1 MKRNYGIPYMGS
13 KNRIAKKIIDF
24 LPSGET
30 LVDLFGGGGAITDCA
45 NESNKWEHIIYNEL
59 NELPYKCFLKALR
72 GEYENEDRWISRQD
86 FINLKDTDEYVAC
99 CFSFGNNFRNY
110 MYNEKIEPYK
120 RAYHYAVVLDD
131 FKPLSELFDKET
143 VDMLK
148 KSVEGETN
156 KKQRRL
162 KFAHALGKYI
172 IDLSKDA
179 DGRKT
184 VNHIGNLLE
193 NQERKERLDNLKK
206 SVNVFETYVGNRL
219 QHYER
224 KERLD
229 NLKKSVNVFETYVG
243 NVLQNQQRKERL
255 DSLKKSVNVF
265 ETCVGNVLQHCEKK
279 ERLDNLKKSVNLTG
293 TNCRNVL
300 ENGECKERLYE
311 LKKSVTMGRNTIGHV
326 INNQEQKERL
336 DSLKKE
342 QVDNITFF
350 NKDYRDV
357 PIPKNAV
364 IYCDIPY
371 KNTGTYNKEAFDYE
385 SFYSWCEEKQ
395 QQGYKVYISEYTMP
409 EDRFECVKEINSTSS
424 FAQTKK
430 TKVIEKIFV
439 PKL

>member
-86 FINLKDTDEYVAC
+86 FINLKNTDEYTAC

-110 MYNEKIEPYK
+110 MYNKKIEPYK

-172 IDLSKDA
+172 ISLSKESELI
-179 DGRKT
+179 KT
-184 VNHIGNLLE
+184 VNLTGTNCRNVLE
-193 NQERKERLDNLKK
+193 NQEQKERL
-206 SVNVFETYVGNRL
+206 S
-219 QHYER
+219 
-224 KERLD
+224 
-229 NLKKSVNVFETYVG
+229 
-243 NVLQNQQRKERL
+243 
-255 DSLKKSVNVF
+255 SLKKSVNVF
-265 ETCVGNVLQHCEKK
+265 ETCVGNVLQHYEKK
-279 ERLDNLKKSVNLTG
+279 ERLDNLKKSVYLTG

-300 ENGECKERLYE
+300 ENTQSKERLDS
-311 LKKSVTMGRNTIGHV
+311 LKKSVVMGRNTIGHV

-385 SFYSWCEEKQ
+385 SFYSWCEEKA
-395 QQGYKVYISEYTMP
+395 QQGYKVYISEYAMP
-409 EDRFECVKEINSTSS
+409 EDRFECVKEINSINC

>member
-86 FINLKDTDEYVAC
+86 FNNLKDTDEYVAC

-120 RAYHYAVVLDD
+120 RAYHYAIVLDD
-131 FKPLSELFDKET
+131 FQPLSELFDNET

-148 KSVEGETN
+148 KSVEGETDN
-156 KKQRRL
+156 KQRRL
-162 KFAHALGKYI
+162 KFTSALGNYI
-172 IDLSKDA
+172 IGLSKEA
-179 DGRKT
+179 EVRKT
-184 VNHIGNLLE
+184 INITGTNCRNVLE
-193 NQERKERLDNLKK
+193 NIQC
-206 SVNVFETYVGNRL
+206 
-219 QHYER
+219 
-224 KERLD
+224 
-229 NLKKSVNVFETYVG
+229 
-243 NVLQNQQRKERL
+243 KERL

-265 ETCVGNVLQHCEKK
+265 KTCVGNVLQNYEKK
-279 ERLDNLKKSVNLTG
+279 ERFDELRQTVAM
-293 TNCRNVL
+293 CRNI
-300 ENGECKERLYE
+300 
-311 LKKSVTMGRNTIGHV
+311 IGHV
-326 INNQEQKERL
+326 INNQEQKEQL

-350 NKDYRDV
+350 NNDYLDV

-385 SFYSWCEEKQ
+385 SFYSWCEEKA

-409 EDRFECVKEINSTSS
+409 EDRFECVKEINSTSCFS
-424 FAQTKK
+424 QTKK
-430 TKVIEKIFV
+430 TKIIEKIFV

>member
-131 FKPLSELFDKET
+131 FQPLSELFDKET

-148 KSVEGETN
+148 KGVEGETD

-162 KFAHALGKYI
+162 KFARVLGKYI
-172 IDLSKDA
+172 IGLSKELE
-179 DGRKT
+179 GRKT
-184 VNHIGNLLE
+184 VNHMGDLLE
-193 NQERKERLDNLKK
+193 NQERKERLD
-206 SVNVFETYVGNRL
+206 
-219 QHYER
+219 
-224 KERLD
+224 
-229 NLKKSVNVFETYVG
+229 
-243 NVLQNQQRKERL
+243 
-255 DSLKKSVNVF
+255 SLNKSVNVF
-265 ETCVGNVLQHCEKK
+265 ETCVGNVLQNYEK
-279 ERLDNLKKSVNLTG
+279 
-293 TNCRNVL
+293 
-300 ENGECKERLYE
+300 
-311 LKKSVTMGRNTIGHV
+311 
-326 INNQEQKERL
+326 KERL

-350 NKDYRDV
+350 NNDYRDV
-357 PIPKNAV
+357 PIPNNAI

-371 KNTGTYNKEAFDYE
+371 KNTGTYNKESFDYE
-385 SFYSWCEEKQ
+385 SFYSWCEEKT
-395 QQGYKVYISEYTMP
+395 QQGYKVYISEYAMP
-409 EDRFECVKEINSTSS
+409 EDRFECVKEINSITRFS
-424 FAQTKK
+424 QTKK
-430 TKVIEKIFV
+430 SHIIEKIFV

>member
-13 KNRIAKKIIDF
+13 KNRIAKQIIDF

-110 MYNEKIEPYK
+110 MYNEKIERYK
-120 RAYHYAVVLDD
+120 RAYHYAIVLDD
-131 FKPLSELFDKET
+131 FQPLSELFDKET

-148 KSVEGETN
+148 KSVEGETD

-162 KFAHALGKYI
+162 KFSRALGKYI
-172 IDLSKDA
+172 IGLSKELE
-179 DGRKT
+179 GRKT

-193 NQERKERLDNLKK
+193 NQERKERLDSLKK
-206 SVNVFETYVGNRL
+206 SVLVSETNVRNVSEN
-219 QHYER
+219 QQC

-229 NLKKSVNVFETYVG
+229 SIKKERKETIDSLKKSGLVSETKIG
-243 NVLQNQQRKERL
+243 NILVNQQRKERL
-255 DSLKKSVNVF
+255 DSIKK
-265 ETCVGNVLQHCEKK
+265 GRK
-279 ERLDNLKKSVNLTG
+279 ERLISQ
-293 TNCRNVL
+293 
-300 ENGECKERLYE
+300 EC
-311 LKKSVTMGRNTIGHV
+311 
-326 INNQEQKERL
+326 KERL

-350 NKDYRDV
+350 NNDYLDV

-371 KNTGTYNKEAFDYE
+371 KNTGTYNKAEEFDYE
-385 SFYSWCEEKQ
+385 RFYNWCEEKA
-395 QQGYKVYISEYTMP
+395 QQGYKVYISEYAMP
-409 EDRFECVKEINSTSS
+409 EDRFECVKEINSTSC

-430 TKVIEKIFV
+430 SHIIEKIFT

>member
-86 FINLKDTDEYVAC
+86 FITLKDIDEYAAC
-99 CFSFGNNFRNY
+99 CFSFGNSFRTY

-120 RAYHYAVVLDD
+120 RAYHYAIVLDD
-131 FKPLSELFDKET
+131 FQPLSELFDKNT
-143 VDMLK
+143 VASLQ
-148 KSVEGETN
+148 KSVKGETN

-162 KFAHALGKYI
+162 KFTKALGKYI
-172 IDLSKDA
+172 IGLK
-179 DGRKT
+179 GERLENLERKERLDELKKT
-184 VNHIGNLLE
+184 MNITDDDTTRNLLQ
-193 NQERKERLDNLKK
+193 NQERKERLD
-206 SVNVFETYVGNRL
+206 
-219 QHYER
+219 
-224 KERLD
+224 
-229 NLKKSVNVFETYVG
+229 
-243 NVLQNQQRKERL
+243 
-255 DSLKKSVNVF
+255 
-265 ETCVGNVLQHCEKK
+265 
-279 ERLDNLKKSVNLTG
+279 
-293 TNCRNVL
+293 
-300 ENGECKERLYE
+300 E
-311 LKKSVTMGRNTIGHV
+311 LK
-326 INNQEQKERL
+326 QK
-336 DSLKKE
+336 

-357 PIPKNAV
+357 PIPNNAV

-385 SFYSWCEEKQ
+385 SFYSWCEEKAR
-395 QQGYKVYISEYTMP
+395 QGYKVYISEYAMP
-409 EDRFECVKEINSTSS
+409 EDRFECVKEINSTSR
-424 FAQTKK
+424 FAQAKT

>member
-59 NELPYKCFLKALR
+59 NELPYKCFLKALS

-99 CFSFGNNFRNY
+99 CFSFGNNFRSY

-120 RAYHYAVVLDD
+120 RAYHYAVALDD

-162 KFAHALGKYI
+162 KFAHALGNYI
-172 IDLSKDA
+172 IGLSKDA
-179 DGRKT
+179 EVRKT
-184 VNHIGNLLE
+184 V
-193 NQERKERLDNLKK
+193 QPFD
-206 SVNVFETYVGNRL
+206 
-219 QHYER
+219 
-224 KERLD
+224 
-229 NLKKSVNVFETYVG
+229 TYVG
-243 NVLQNQQRKERL
+243 NVLQTQQRKERL

-293 TNCRNVL
+293 TNCRNTL
-300 ENGECKERLYE
+300 QSYE
-311 LKKSVTMGRNTIGHV
+311 K
-326 INNQEQKERL
+326 KERL
-336 DSLKKE
+336 DNLKKE

-371 KNTGTYNKEAFDYE
+371 KNTATYNKETFDYE
-385 SFYSWCEEKQ
+385 SFYSWCEEKA
-395 QQGYKVYISEYTMP
+395 QQGYKVYISEYAMP

>member
-59 NELPYKCFLKALR
+59 NELPYKCFLKALK
-72 GEYENEDRWISRQD
+72 GEYENETRWISRQD

-120 RAYHYAVVLDD
+120 RAYHYAIVLDD
-131 FKPLSELFDKET
+131 FQPLSELFDKET

-148 KSVEGETN
+148 KSVEGETD

-162 KFAHALGKYI
+162 KFTRVLGNYI
-172 IDLSKDA
+172 IGLSKEA
-179 DGRKT
+179 EVRKT
-184 VNHIGNLLE
+184 VNLTGTNC
-193 NQERKERLDNLKK
+193 RD
-206 SVNVFETYVGNRL
+206 
-219 QHYER
+219 
-224 KERLD
+224 
-229 NLKKSVNVFETYVG
+229 
-243 NVLQNQQRKERL
+243 VLQNYQRKERL
-255 DSLKKSVNVF
+255 DELRQTVVMGRNTVGHVVNNQEQKERLYSLKKSVNVF
-265 ETCVGNVLQHCEKK
+265 ETCVGNVL
-279 ERLDNLKKSVNLTG
+279 
-293 TNCRNVL
+293 
-300 ENGECKERLYE
+300 ENYQR
-311 LKKSVTMGRNTIGHV
+311 
-326 INNQEQKERL
+326 KERL

-342 QVDNITFF
+342 QVNNITFF
-350 NKDYRDV
+350 NNDYRDV
-357 PIPKNAV
+357 PIPKNAI

-385 SFYSWCEEKQ
+385 SFYIWCEEKA

-409 EDRFECVKEINSTSS
+409 EDRFECVNEINSTSC

>member
-86 FINLKDTDEYVAC
+86 FIKLKDTDEYVAC

-120 RAYHYAVVLDD
+120 RAYHYAIILND
-131 FKPLSELFDKET
+131 FKPLSELFDKCT
-143 VDMLK
+143 VDSLK

-172 IDLSKDA
+172 IDLPKEA
-179 DGRKT
+179 DGIKT
-184 VNHIGNLLE
+184 VNHIGKRLE
-193 NQERKERLDNLKK
+193 NQE
-206 SVNVFETYVGNRL
+206 
-219 QHYER
+219 Q
-224 KERLD
+224 
-229 NLKKSVNVFETYVG
+229 
-243 NVLQNQQRKERL
+243 KERL

-265 ETCVGNVLQHCEKK
+265 ETCVGNVLQSYEKK
-279 ERLDNLKKSVNLTG
+279 EQLDN
-293 TNCRNVL
+293 
-300 ENGECKERLYE
+300 
-311 LKKSVTMGRNTIGHV
+311 
-326 INNQEQKERL
+326 
-336 DSLKKE
+336 LKKE

-357 PIPKNAV
+357 PIPNNAV

-371 KNTGTYNKEAFDYE
+371 KNTGTYNKETFDYE
-385 SFYSWCEEKQ
+385 SFYSWCEEKA
-395 QQGYKVYISEYTMP
+395 QQGYKVYISEYAIP
-409 EDRFECVKEINSTSS
+409 EDRFECVKEINSTNC

-430 TKVIEKIFV
+430 TTVIEKIFV

>member
-59 NELPYKCFLKALR
+59 NKLPYKCFLKALR
-72 GEYENEDRWISRQD
+72 GEYENEGRWISRQD

-110 MYNEKIEPYK
+110 MYNEKIEQYK
-120 RAYHYAVVLDD
+120 RAYHYAIVLDD

-143 VDMLK
+143 VDSLK
-148 KSVEGETN
+148 KSVEGETD

-162 KFAHALGKYI
+162 KFAHALGNYI
-172 IDLSKDA
+172 IGLSKEA
-179 DGRKT
+179 EGRKT
-184 VNHIGNLLE
+184 VNHIGKRLE
-193 NQERKERLDNLKK
+193 NQE
-206 SVNVFETYVGNRL
+206 
-219 QHYER
+219 Q
-224 KERLD
+224 
-229 NLKKSVNVFETYVG
+229 
-243 NVLQNQQRKERL
+243 KERL

-265 ETCVGNVLQHCEKK
+265 ETCVGNVLQHYEKK

-300 ENGECKERLYE
+300 EN
-311 LKKSVTMGRNTIGHV
+311 
-326 INNQEQKERL
+326 QEQKERL
-336 DSLKKE
+336 DNLKKE
-342 QVDNITFF
+342 QVDNITLF

-371 KNTGTYNKEAFDYE
+371 KNTGTYNKETFDYE
-385 SFYSWCEEKQ
+385 SFYSWCEEKT

-409 EDRFECVKEINSTSS
+409 EDIFECVKEINSTNC

>member
-86 FINLKDTDEYVAC
+86 FIKLKDTDEYAAC

-120 RAYHYAVVLDD
+120 RAYHYAIVLDD
-131 FKPLSELFDKET
+131 FKPLSELFDNET

-148 KSVEGETN
+148 KSVEGERN

-172 IDLSKDA
+172 IGLSKEA
-179 DGRKT
+179 EGGKT

-193 NQERKERLDNLKK
+193 NQEQKERLNNLKK
-206 SVNVFETYVGNRL
+206 SVYLTGTNCR
-219 QHYER
+219 
-224 KERLD
+224 
-229 NLKKSVNVFETYVG
+229 NLLENYQG
-243 NVLQNQQRKERL
+243 
-255 DSLKKSVNVF
+255 
-265 ETCVGNVLQHCEKK
+265 K

-293 TNCRNVL
+293 TNCRNLL
-300 ENGECKERLYE
+300 ENYQG
-311 LKKSVTMGRNTIGHV
+311 
-326 INNQEQKERL
+326 KERL
-336 DSLKKE
+336 DLLKKE

-357 PIPKNAV
+357 PIPNNAV

-371 KNTGTYNKEAFDYE
+371 KNTATYNKETFDYE
-385 SFYSWCEEKQ
+385 SFYSWCEEKA
-395 QQGYKVYISEYTMP
+395 QQGYKVYISEYAMP
-409 EDRFECVKEINSTSS
+409 EDRFECVKEINSTNC

>member
-30 LVDLFGGGGAITDCA
+30 FVDLFGGGGAITDCA

-72 GEYENEDRWISRQD
+72 GEYENETRWISRQD

-120 RAYHYAVVLDD
+120 RAYHYAVVLDN
-131 FKPLSELFDKET
+131 FQPLSELFDKCT
-143 VDMLK
+143 VDYLK

-162 KFAHALGKYI
+162 KFTHALGKYI
-172 IDLSKDA
+172 ISLSKESEV
-179 DGRKT
+179 RKT
-184 VNHIGNLLE
+184 VCLTGTNCRNVSE
-193 NQERKERLDNLKK
+193 NIQC
-206 SVNVFETYVGNRL
+206 
-219 QHYER
+219 
-224 KERLD
+224 
-229 NLKKSVNVFETYVG
+229 
-243 NVLQNQQRKERL
+243 KERL

-265 ETCVGNVLQHCEKK
+265 ETCVGNVLQNYEKK
-279 ERLDNLKKSVNLTG
+279 ERLDELRQTVQLTG

-300 ENGECKERLYE
+300 QNQQR
-311 LKKSVTMGRNTIGHV
+311 KK
-326 INNQEQKERL
+326 QL

-342 QVDNITFF
+342 QVNNITFF
-350 NKDYRDV
+350 NNDYRDV
-357 PIPKNAV
+357 PIPNNAI

-371 KNTGTYNKEAFDYE
+371 KSTGTYNKELFDYE
-385 SFYSWCEEKQ
+385 SFYIWCEEKQ
-395 QQGYKVYISEYTMP
+395 RQGYKVYISEYTMP
-409 EDRFECVKEINSTSS
+409 EDRFECVKEINSRSRFS
-424 FAQTKK
+424 QTKNSH
-430 TKVIEKIFV
+430 VVEKIFI

>member
-72 GEYENEDRWISRQD
+72 GEYKNEDRWISRQD
-86 FINLKDTDEYVAC
+86 FIKLKDTDEYVAC

-179 DGRKT
+179 EGRKT

-193 NQERKERLDNLKK
+193 NRERKERLDSLKK
-206 SVNVFETYVGNRL
+206 SVNVFETCVGNRL
-219 QHYER
+219 QSYER

-229 NLKKSVNVFETYVG
+229 
-243 NVLQNQQRKERL
+243 
-255 DSLKKSVNVF
+255 DLKKSVNVF

-300 ENGECKERLYE
+300 ENQEQKERLDN
-311 LKKSVTMGRNTIGHV
+311 LKKSVTMGRNIIGHV

-342 QVDNITFF
+342 QVDNMTFF

-357 PIPKNAV
+357 PIPNNAI

-385 SFYSWCEEKQ
+385 SFYSWCEEKA

-409 EDRFECVKEINSTSS
+409 EDRFECVKEINSTNS

>member
-59 NELPYKCFLKALR
+59 NKLPYNCFLKALR

-86 FINLKDTDEYVAC
+86 FIKLKDTDEYVAC

-131 FKPLSELFDKET
+131 FKPLSELFDNET

-172 IDLSKDA
+172 IGLSKEV

-184 VNHIGNLLE
+184 VNHMGNLLE
-193 NQERKERLDNLKK
+193 NQE
-206 SVNVFETYVGNRL
+206 
-219 QHYER
+219 
-224 KERLD
+224 
-229 NLKKSVNVFETYVG
+229 
-243 NVLQNQQRKERL
+243 RKERL

-265 ETCVGNVLQHCEKK
+265 ETCVGNVLQHYEKK
-279 ERLDNLKKSVNLTG
+279 ERLDLLKKSVELTGTNCRNVLVNQQQKERLDSLKKSVNLTG

-311 LKKSVTMGRNTIGHV
+311 LKK
-326 INNQEQKERL
+326 
-336 DSLKKE
+336 E

-357 PIPKNAV
+357 PIPNNAI

-371 KNTGTYNKEAFDYE
+371 KNTGTYNKETFDYE

-395 QQGYKVYISEYTMP
+395 RQGYKVYISEYTMP
-409 EDRFECVKEINSTSS
+409 EDRFECVKEINLTNC
-424 FAQTKK
+424 FAQTKR

>member
-13 KNRIAKKIIDF
+13 KNRIAKEIIDF

-86 FINLKDTDEYVAC
+86 FNNLKDTDEYTAC

-120 RAYHYAVVLDD
+120 RAYHYAVVLND

-162 KFAHALGKYI
+162 KFARALGKYI
-172 IDLSKDA
+172 IILSKES

-193 NQERKERLDNLKK
+193 SQE
-206 SVNVFETYVGNRL
+206 
-219 QHYER
+219 
-224 KERLD
+224 
-229 NLKKSVNVFETYVG
+229 
-243 NVLQNQQRKERL
+243 RKERL
-255 DSLKKSVNVF
+255 DSLKKSVN
-265 ETCVGNVLQHCEKK
+265 
-279 ERLDNLKKSVNLTG
+279 LTG
-293 TNCRNVL
+293 TNVRNVL
-300 ENGECKERLYE
+300 
-311 LKKSVTMGRNTIGHV
+311 V
-326 INNQEQKERL
+326 NQECKERL

-342 QVDNITFF
+342 QVDNITLF
-350 NKDYRDV
+350 NNDYRDV
-357 PIPKNAV
+357 LIPKNAV

-385 SFYSWCEEKQ
+385 SFYSWCQEKAK
-395 QQGYKVYISEYTMP
+395 QGYKVYISEYAMP
-409 EDRFECVKEINSTSS
+409 EDRFECVKEINSRSS

-430 TKVIEKIFV
+430 SKVIEKIFV

>member
-45 NESNKWEHIIYNEL
+45 SESNKWEHIIYNEL
-59 NELPYKCFLKALR
+59 NELPYKCFLKALK
-72 GEYENEDRWISRQD
+72 GEYENENRWISRQD

-110 MYNEKIEPYK
+110 MYNEKIEQYK

-131 FKPLSELFDKET
+131 FKPLLELFDKET

-193 NQERKERLDNLKK
+193 NLERKERLQNLERKERLDSLKK
-206 SVNVFETYVGNRL
+206 SVNCFETCVGKRLENR
-219 QHYER
+219 EC
-224 KERLD
+224 
-229 NLKKSVNVFETYVG
+229 
-243 NVLQNQQRKERL
+243 KERL

-311 LKKSVTMGRNTIGHV
+311 LKK
-326 INNQEQKERL
+326 
-336 DSLKKE
+336 E
-342 QVDNITFF
+342 QVDSITFF

-357 PIPKNAV
+357 PIPNNAI

-371 KNTGTYNKEAFDYE
+371 KNTGTYNKETFDYE
-385 SFYSWCEEKQ
+385 SFYSWCEEKA

>member
-13 KNRIAKKIIDF
+13 KNKIAKKIIDF

-30 LVDLFGGGGAITDCA
+30 LVDLFGGGGAITGCA

-86 FINLKDTDEYVAC
+86 FINLKDTDEYAAC

-120 RAYHYAVVLDD
+120 RAYHYAIVLDD
-131 FKPLSELFDKET
+131 FQPLSELFDKET

-148 KSVEGETN
+148 KSVEGETD

-162 KFAHALGKYI
+162 KFARALGKYI
-172 IDLSKDA
+172 ISLSKES

-193 NQERKERLDNLKK
+193 NKEC
-206 SVNVFETYVGNRL
+206 
-219 QHYER
+219 
-224 KERLD
+224 
-229 NLKKSVNVFETYVG
+229 
-243 NVLQNQQRKERL
+243 KERL

-265 ETCVGNVLQHCEKK
+265 ENCVCNVLQNY
-279 ERLDNLKKSVNLTG
+279 ER
-293 TNCRNVL
+293 
-300 ENGECKERLYE
+300 
-311 LKKSVTMGRNTIGHV
+311 
-326 INNQEQKERL
+326 KERL

-350 NKDYRDV
+350 NNDYRDA
-357 PIPKNAV
+357 PIPNNAV

-385 SFYSWCEEKQ
+385 SFYSWCEEKA
-395 QQGYKVYISEYTMP
+395 QQGYKVYISEYSMP
-409 EDRFECVKEINSTSS
+409 EDRFECVKEINSRSL
-424 FAQTKK
+424 FAQNKK
-430 TKVIEKIFV
+430 SHIIEKIFV
-439 PKL
+439 PKI

>member
-30 LVDLFGGGGAITDCA
+30 FVDLFGGGGAITDCA

-120 RAYHYAVVLDD
+120 RAYHYAVVLAD
-131 FKPLSELFDKET
+131 FQPLSELFDKET

-162 KFAHALGKYI
+162 KFAYALGKYI
-172 IDLSKDA
+172 IGLSKELE
-179 DGRKT
+179 GRKT
-184 VNHIGNLLE
+184 VNHMGNLLE
-193 NQERKERLDNLKK
+193 NQERKERLDSLNK
-206 SVNVFETYVGNRL
+206 SVQVL
-219 QHYER
+219 
-224 KERLD
+224 
-229 NLKKSVNVFETYVG
+229 ETYVG
-243 NVLQNQQRKERL
+243 NVLQNYQRKEQL
-255 DSLKKSVNVF
+255 DSLN
-265 ETCVGNVLQHCEKK
+265 
-279 ERLDNLKKSVNLTG
+279 
-293 TNCRNVL
+293 
-300 ENGECKERLYE
+300 
-311 LKKSVTMGRNTIGHV
+311 
-326 INNQEQKERL
+326 
-336 DSLKKE
+336 KE

-350 NKDYRDV
+350 NNDYRDV
-357 PIPKNAV
+357 PIPNNAI

-371 KNTGTYNKEAFDYE
+371 KNTGTYNKESFDYE
-385 SFYSWCEEKQ
+385 SFYSWCEEKA
-395 QQGYKVYISEYTMP
+395 QQGYKVYISEYAMP
-409 EDRFECVKEINSTSS
+409 EDRFECVKEINSRSC

-430 TKVIEKIFV
+430 SHIIEKIFV

>member
-86 FINLKDTDEYVAC
+86 FMNLKDTDEYAAC

-120 RAYHYAVVLDD
+120 RAYHYVVVLGD
-131 FKPLSELFDKET
+131 FKPLSELFDKEI

-162 KFAHALGKYI
+162 KFTRALGKYI
-172 IDLSKDA
+172 IGLK
-179 DGRKT
+179 G
-184 VNHIGNLLE
+184 
-193 NQERKERLDNLKK
+193 ERLQNYEKKERLDELRQTVNLTGTNCRSVSENIQCKERLDSLNK
-206 SVNVFETYVGNRL
+206 SVNVFETYIG
-219 QHYER
+219 H
-224 KERLD
+224 
-229 NLKKSVNVFETYVG
+229 
-243 NVLQNQQRKERL
+243 VLQNY
-255 DSLKKSVNVF
+255 
-265 ETCVGNVLQHCEKK
+265 EKK
-279 ERLDNLKKSVNLTG
+279 ERLD
-293 TNCRNVL
+293 
-300 ENGECKERLYE
+300 E
-311 LKKSVTMGRNTIGHV
+311 LRQTVVMGRNTVGHV
-326 INNQEQKERL
+326 VNNQEQKERL
-336 DSLKKE
+336 YSLKKE

-350 NKDYRDV
+350 NNDYRDV
-357 PIPKNAV
+357 PIPNNAI

-371 KNTGTYNKEAFDYE
+371 KNTGTYNKETFDYE

-395 QQGYKVYISEYTMP
+395 RQGYKVYISEYAMP
-409 EDRFECVKEINSTSS
+409 EDRFECVKEINSRSS
-424 FAQTKK
+424 FSQTKNSH
-430 TKVIEKIFV
+430 VVEKIFI

>member
-86 FINLKDTDEYVAC
+86 FIKLKDTDEYVAC

-131 FKPLSELFDKET
+131 FQPLSELFDKET

-179 DGRKT
+179 EGRKT

-193 NQERKERLDNLKK
+193 NQEQKE
-206 SVNVFETYVGNRL
+206 
-219 QHYER
+219 Q
-224 KERLD
+224 
-229 NLKKSVNVFETYVG
+229 
-243 NVLQNQQRKERL
+243 L

-265 ETCVGNVLQHCEKK
+265 ETCVGNVLQSYEKK
-279 ERLDNLKKSVNLTG
+279 ERLDS
-293 TNCRNVL
+293 
-300 ENGECKERLYE
+300 

-342 QVDNITFF
+342 RLQNQERKERLDSLKKEQVNNITFF

-357 PIPKNAV
+357 PIPNNAI

-371 KNTGTYNKEAFDYE
+371 KNTGTYNKELFDYE
-385 SFYSWCEEKQ
+385 SFYSWCEEKA

-409 EDRFECVKEINSTSS
+409 EDRFECVKEINSTSCFS
-424 FAQTKK
+424 QTKK

>member
-86 FINLKDTDEYVAC
+86 FIKLKDTDEYVAC

-120 RAYHYAVVLDD
+120 RAYHYAVILDD

-179 DGRKT
+179 EGRKT

-193 NQERKERLDNLKK
+193 NQEQKERLDNLKK
-206 SVNVFETYVGNRL
+206 SVNVFETCVGNRL
-219 QHYER
+219 QSYER

-229 NLKKSVNVFETYVG
+229 N
-243 NVLQNQQRKERL
+243 
-255 DSLKKSVNVF
+255 
-265 ETCVGNVLQHCEKK
+265 
-279 ERLDNLKKSVNLTG
+279 
-293 TNCRNVL
+293 
-300 ENGECKERLYE
+300 
-311 LKKSVTMGRNTIGHV
+311 
-326 INNQEQKERL
+326 
-336 DSLKKE
+336 LKKE

-350 NKDYRDV
+350 NNDYRDV
-357 PIPKNAV
+357 PIPNNAI

-371 KNTGTYNKEAFDYE
+371 KNTGTYNKETFDYE
-385 SFYSWCEEKQ
+385 SFYSWCEEKT

>member
-45 NESNKWEHIIYNEL
+45 SESNKWEHIIYNEL

-131 FKPLSELFDKET
+131 FQPLSELLEKET
-143 VDMLK
+143 VEMRK
-148 KSVEGETN
+148 KMYEGEKN

-179 DGRKT
+179 EGRKT

-193 NQERKERLDNLKK
+193 NQERKER
-206 SVNVFETYVGNRL
+206 
-219 QHYER
+219 
-224 KERLD
+224 
-229 NLKKSVNVFETYVG
+229 
-243 NVLQNQQRKERL
+243 KERL

-265 ETCVGNVLQHCEKK
+265 ENCVGNVLQHCEKK
-279 ERLDNLKKSVNLTG
+279 ERLDNLKKSVNITG

-300 ENGECKERLYE
+300 ENIQCKERLDN
-311 LKKSVTMGRNTIGHV
+311 LKKYV
-326 INNQEQKERL
+326 
-336 DSLKKE
+336 

-357 PIPKNAV
+357 PIPNNAI

-371 KNTGTYNKEAFDYE
+371 KNTGTYNKETFDYE
-385 SFYSWCEEKQ
+385 SFYSWCEEK
-395 QQGYKVYISEYTMP
+395 
-409 EDRFECVKEINSTSS
+409 
-424 FAQTKK
+424 A
-430 TKVIEKIFV
+430 
-439 PKL
+439 

>member
-45 NESNKWEHIIYNEL
+45 NESNKWEHSIYNEL
-59 NELPYKCFLKALR
+59 NELPYKCFLKALK

-86 FINLKDTDEYVAC
+86 FINLKDTDEYAAC

-120 RAYHYAVVLDD
+120 RAYHYAIVLDD

-156 KKQRRL
+156 IKQRRL
-162 KFAHALGKYI
+162 KFAHTLGKYI
-172 IDLSKDA
+172 IDLSKEA

-184 VNHIGNLLE
+184 VNHIGDLLE
-193 NQERKERLDNLKK
+193 NQERKESLDN
-206 SVNVFETYVGNRL
+206 
-219 QHYER
+219 
-224 KERLD
+224 
-229 NLKKSVNVFETYVG
+229 
-243 NVLQNQQRKERL
+243 
-255 DSLKKSVNVF
+255 LKKSVNVF
-265 ETCVGNVLQHCEKK
+265 ETCVGNVLQHYEKK
-279 ERLDNLKKSVNLTG
+279 ERLDSLKKSVNLTG

-300 ENGECKERLYE
+300 ENTESKERLDSLKKSVNLTGTNCRNALQNQQRKE
-311 LKKSVTMGRNTIGHV
+311 RLDNLKKSVTMGRNIIGHV
-326 INNQEQKERL
+326 LNNQEQKERLDSLKKSVNLTGTNCRNALQNYQRKERL

-385 SFYSWCEEKQ
+385 SFYSWCEEKAR
-395 QQGYKVYISEYTMP
+395 QGYKVYISEYAMP
-409 EDRFECVKEINSTSS
+409 EDRFECVKEINSTNC

-430 TKVIEKIFV
+430 TKIIEKIFV

>member
-131 FKPLSELFDKET
+131 FQPLSELFDKET

-172 IDLSKDA
+172 IGLSKELE
-179 DGRKT
+179 GRKT
-184 VNHIGNLLE
+184 VNHMGNLLA
-193 NQERKERLDNLKK
+193 NQE
-206 SVNVFETYVGNRL
+206 
-219 QHYER
+219 
-224 KERLD
+224 
-229 NLKKSVNVFETYVG
+229 
-243 NVLQNQQRKERL
+243 RKERL

-265 ETCVGNVLQHCEKK
+265 ETHIGH
-279 ERLDNLKKSVNLTG
+279 
-293 TNCRNVL
+293 VL
-300 ENGECKERLYE
+300 ENQEC
-311 LKKSVTMGRNTIGHV
+311 
-326 INNQEQKERL
+326 KERL
-336 DSLKKE
+336 DSLNKE

-350 NKDYRDV
+350 NNDYRDV
-357 PIPKNAV
+357 PIPSNAI

-371 KNTGTYNKEAFDYE
+371 KNTGTYNKESFDYE
-385 SFYSWCEEKQ
+385 SFYSWCEEKA
-395 QQGYKVYISEYTMP
+395 QQGYKVYISEYAMP
-409 EDRFECVKEINSTSS
+409 EDRFECVKEINSRSC

-430 TKVIEKIFV
+430 SHIIEKIFV